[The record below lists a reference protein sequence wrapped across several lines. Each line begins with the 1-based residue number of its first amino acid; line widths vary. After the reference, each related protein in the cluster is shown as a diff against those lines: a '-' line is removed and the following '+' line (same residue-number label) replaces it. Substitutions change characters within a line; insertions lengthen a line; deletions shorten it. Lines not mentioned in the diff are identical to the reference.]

1 MIDCISSNDKNLW
14 FAFIL
19 FLKII
24 LIIFEVNKNYTF
36 FKVQIFFVI
45 KMATNNFIVAQIST
59 NK

>member
-1 MIDCISSNDKNLW
+1 MIKIVW
-14 FAFIL
+14 FVFIL

-45 KMATNNFIVAQIST
+45 KMATNNFIVAQIPT